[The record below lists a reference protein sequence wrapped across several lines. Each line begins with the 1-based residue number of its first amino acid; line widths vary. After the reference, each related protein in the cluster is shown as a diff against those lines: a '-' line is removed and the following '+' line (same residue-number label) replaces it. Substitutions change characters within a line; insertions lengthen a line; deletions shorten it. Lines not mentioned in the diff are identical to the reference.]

1 MILDPILTINIAN
14 FPQMGNLYFQNYR
27 PNKKNIIV
35 IGPVPGQKYS
45 ELVFPILSPDPATD
59 KIKKL
64 TSWNILSIWVVIEGE
79 EKLIPT
85 GVRATIRSI
94 ALQQQEEWAKFD
106 VNKRVDMN
114 PIPQKK
120 QPLYNIKVYLS
131 HFMLSIPTIMPYIKS
146 LGQ

>member
-64 TSWNILSIWVVIEGE
+64 TS
-79 EKLIPT
+79 
-85 GVRATIRSI
+85 
-94 ALQQQEEWAKFD
+94 
-106 VNKRVDMN
+106 
-114 PIPQKK
+114 
-120 QPLYNIKVYLS
+120 
-131 HFMLSIPTIMPYIKS
+131 
-146 LGQ
+146 